1 MKLVSLA
8 VSGSFLVMLFAVP
21 SRAQVNSDVPVLAS
35 DDAWLMAADRIPSS
49 PMASAAL
56 SSLPMQAPQQVSTAA
71 ASPDVVN
78 ELTPEQMGDLY
89 MARKQYVEAAQTFKM
104 LSDRNPTNAV
114 LLNKLGIALHQQ
126 EALALAMKYYER
138 ALKANPR
145 YADAQNNIG
154 TIWYQRK
161 KFGKAIRAYEKAIK
175 INDDMAVLYS
185 NLGYAYFGDKKY
197 EESIASFRI
206 ALQKDPQFFEHNASR
221 SGSLLQDRSV
231 SDRGRFYYLL
241 AKSFAE
247 SGNVER
253 AVLYLR
259 KAKDEG
265 YAALV
270 ADLKKDRAAFAAELK
285 VPEIQNLINPKAA
298 TEVEPEQN

>member
-8 VSGSFLVMLFAVP
+8 VSGFFLVMLSVVP
-21 SRAQVNSDVPVLAS
+21 SRAQVSSETPPLT
-35 DDAWLMAADRIPSS
+35 DDATTLMAADRSVSDRSLPG
-49 PMASAAL
+49 AA
-56 SSLPMQAPQQVSTAA
+56 PMQAPQQVSTAA
-71 ASPDVVN
+71 ASPVEVK

-89 MARKQYVEAAQTFKM
+89 MARKQYVEAAQTFKV
-104 LSDRNPTNAV
+104 LSDKNPTNAV
-114 LLNKLGIALHQQ
+114 YLNKLGIALHQQ

-161 KFGKAIRAYEKAIK
+161 KFGKAIKAYEKAIK

-206 ALQKDPQFFEHNASR
+206 ALQKDPQFFEHNSAR

-231 SDRGRFYYLL
+231 TDRGRFYYLL

-247 SGNVER
+247 SGNIDR

-265 YAALV
+265 YATLV
-270 ADLKKDRAAFAAELK
+270 ADLKKDKAAFAAEWKL
-285 VPEIQNLINPKAA
+285 PEVQNLINPQPMAE
-298 TEVEPEQN
+298 TETEQN

>member
-21 SRAQVNSDVPVLAS
+21 SRAQDAS
-35 DDAWLMAADRIPSS
+35 QPSLTS
-49 PMASAAL
+49 SAAL
-56 SSLPMQAPQQVSTAA
+56 LMAKDRSLPSSGMPMQTPQQVSAATA
-71 ASPDVVN
+71 PPETVN

-89 MARKQYVEAAQTFKM
+89 MARKQYVEASQTFKR
-104 LSDRNPTNAV
+104 LCDQNPTNAV
-114 LLNKLGIALHQQ
+114 YLNKLGISLHQQ
-126 EALALAMKYYER
+126 EALTLAMRYYEK
-138 ALKANPR
+138 ALKANPK
-145 YADAQNNIG
+145 YADAENNIG

-161 KFGKAIRAYEKAIK
+161 KYGKAIKAYQKALK

-197 EESIASFRI
+197 EASIASFRI
-206 ALQKDPQFFEHNASR
+206 ALQKDPQFFEHNGAR
-221 SGSLLQDRSV
+221 TGSLLQDRTV
-231 SDRGRFYYLL
+231 TDRGRFYYLL

-247 SGNVER
+247 AGNIDR

-265 YAALV
+265 YATLI
-270 ADLKKDRAAFAAELK
+270 ADLKKDKAAFAAELQ
-285 VPEIQNLINPKAA
+285 VPEIQNMLNPKPVA
-298 TEVEPEQN
+298 TDPDTTEQP